1 MGTMIDRL
9 IQHLE
14 TFGETLLEFIPDLL
28 IIVIIIIAGFIAA
41 SLIKFL
47 LIKTLRAV
55 RFDEWSDQIGLTT
68 ALKKAGIASPP
79 SSFMGSFVYWFI
91 VVLFFVAGFATL
103 GFRVTDAIVSI
114 FLTIL
119 PRFFTAL
126 LIVLFGFFITKYLS
140 RAVLIAGV
148 TAGIEYSRALSE
160 LVRVLLFVLVFAMA
174 LEELAIAPRVVHAAF
189 VIFFGAIGLAAAV
202 AFGIAGRDYAKR
214 AVDYLL
220 SRREDDNIDQ
230 L

>member
-1 MGTMIDRL
+1 MGNIIDRL

-14 TFGETLLEFIPDLL
+14 TFGEKLLEFIPDLL
-28 IIVIIIIAGFIAA
+28 VIVIIIISGFITA
-41 SLIKFL
+41 SIIRYL
-47 LIKTLRAV
+47 LVKAFHAV
-55 RFDEWSDQIGLTT
+55 RFDDWSDQIGLAT
-68 ALKKAGIASPP
+68 AFKKAGITGSP
-79 SSFMGSFVYWFI
+79 SGFMGSFVYWFT

-114 FLTIL
+114 FLTLL

-126 LIVLFGFFITKYLS
+126 LIVLLGFFITKYLA

-148 TAGIEYSRALSE
+148 TAGIEYSKALSE

-174 LEELAIAPRVVHAAF
+174 LEELAIAPRVVLAAF
-189 VIFFGAIGLAAAV
+189 VIFFGAIGAAAAV
-202 AFGIAGRDYAKR
+202 AFGLAGRDYARR

-220 SRREDDNIDQ
+220 SRHEGDDIDQ